1 MIRRFI
7 AAPLVTVSLIGAMP
21 AQAQQTGE
29 PLAPGAEAPD
39 FAITGSTRYGVL
51 QDPIHLS
58 DFRGKTVV
66 LAFFFRAR
74 TPG

>member
-7 AAPLVTVSLIGAMP
+7 AALLVAASLISTDP

-39 FAITGSTRYGVL
+39 FEITGSTRYGML
-51 QDPIHLS
+51 QNPIRLS